1 MQHLSRGSH
10 SHYVSR
16 QDFPQFARFLLSLVR
31 LAWSPPPPPR
41 IQVRPYVS
49 WRRNN
54 KIYYCNTR
62 SCCAGCKRRTLHQV
76 QLPHRAHA
84 GFDLFPP
91 PFLRTPCSHT
101 CCKFNFPLCCVVNYG
116 DAVDKSEVIANTIF
130 LNLSENRFG
139 FWLYVFTLKW
149 CVEQNI
155 AGFLK
160 VFITII
166 SPRQFLFRF
175 NI

>member
-1 MQHLSRGSH
+1 MPHLSRGSH

-31 LAWSPPPPPR
+31 LAWSPPPPPPR

-49 WRRNN
+49 WRGNN

-84 GFDLFPP
+84 GRVLFPP

-130 LNLSENRFG
+130 LNLLGNRLG
-139 FWLYVFTLKW
+139 YTYIHTQVV
-149 CVEQNI
+149 C
-155 AGFLK
+155 
-160 VFITII
+160 
-166 SPRQFLFRF
+166 
-175 NI
+175 